1 MATNNDNEMDYAAS
15 DDSEETLT
23 DSDETLTD
31 GEMFHMRYIDDESDE
46 DPDETV
52 DVANGGVDGNVD
64 ETLWG
69 EDNALHNASLKK
81 AGERGASAWRMSLDE
96 VKAVIGKWMDA
107 QWVLMATLGVPWT
120 ASSVKRRRTKHDKQ
134 QTQAATATPD
144 APCDID
150 EDMHDGLRSLV
161 GETVAQRKC
170 LPFRNGV
177 AKGMIGLPDLRKEHP
192 QRTDAGAAT
201 GTLIAGVL
209 IV

>member
-69 EDNALHNASLKK
+69 EDNALHN
-81 AGERGASAWRMSLDE
+81 
-96 VKAVIGKWMDA
+96 
-107 QWVLMATLGVPWT
+107 
-120 ASSVKRRRTKHDKQ
+120 
-134 QTQAATATPD
+134 
-144 APCDID
+144 
-150 EDMHDGLRSLV
+150 
-161 GETVAQRKC
+161 
-170 LPFRNGV
+170 
-177 AKGMIGLPDLRKEHP
+177 
-192 QRTDAGAAT
+192 
-201 GTLIAGVL
+201 
-209 IV
+209 